1 MIDRQGRVGRVT
13 AASGGEA
20 GFRTI
25 RVSLLAAVVGLAA
38 GVLAFLLLRLIGLI
52 GNLVFFGSFSGIIR
66 PFDLSHVGAWVIIIP
81 ALGGLVVGLMA
92 KYGTNAIKGHG
103 IPEAM
108 EAVLTRQSRIP
119 AKVAVYKPI
128 ATAIAIGTGGPFGA
142 EGPIIQT
149 GGAIGSLIGQ
159 AIRTTPAERK
169 VLLACGAAAGMAAT
183 FGTPLA
189 GVVLSIE
196 LLLFEFASRS
206 FVPLVIASTLATS
219 MHMLLLGTGPLFDMV
234 PVDFGIPRNL
244 PWYVLLGIIC
254 GLAAVGYTHLLYW
267 AEDRFE
273 SLRVPKVLLPAIGGL
288 GLGIIGLFA
297 PQVLGVGYKTI
308 TAVLNN
314 DLAVTALIVIMIA
327 KSAALIVSLSSGT
340 SGGLLAPM
348 FMASAALGAVFAYAV
363 GLIPGTDAAPG
374 AFALAAM
381 GAVFGAASRA
391 TFTFILFGFEITRDY
406 NAILPLML
414 VGVIADIVTLRLLK
428 TTIQTEKLARRGLKV
443 PSDFSA
449 DPMHQVSVGEAMDP
463 QPPTLLGATLLVD
476 VADRLARGDT
486 SLQRHLGI
494 LLVDEEGKLQGI
506 LTRSD
511 IQRGL
516 AREDGK
522 TITAIQA
529 GSRDLKVA
537 YPDDTLHQASTTMLR
552 FDIGR
557 LAVVSRDD
565 PGKLLGY
572 LGRDELLSVRRR
584 WLDEETNRQVGWL
597 SRKRT
602 EPEPASGRGT
612 DQALGPGA
620 EQRAGRARTRAT
632 EQAPRLDTEPEPE
645 PPSRG

>member
-1 MIDRQGRVGRVT
+1 MIQPRGRVRGFPP
-13 AASGGEA
+13 ASGNEA

-38 GVLAFLLLRLIGLI
+38 GVLAFLLLRLIGLV
-52 GNLVFFGSFSGIIR
+52 GNLVFFGTFSGVIV
-66 PFDLSHVGAWVIIIP
+66 PFDLSRVGAWVIIIP

-92 KYGTNAIKGHG
+92 KYGTPAIKGHG

-108 EAVLTRQSRIP
+108 EAVLTKQSRIS
-119 AKVAVYKPI
+119 AKVAIYKPI

-142 EGPIIQT
+142 EGPIIQS

-189 GVVLSIE
+189 GVVLAIE

-219 MHMLLLGTGPLFDMV
+219 MHMLLLGSGPLFAMK
-234 PVDFGIPRNL
+234 PVDFGIPGNL
-244 PWYVLLGIIC
+244 PWYLLLGILC

-267 AEDRFE
+267 AEDRFD
-273 SLRVPKVLLPAIGGL
+273 SLPVPRFLLPAIGGL
-288 GLGIIGLFA
+288 GLGVIGLFA
-297 PQVLGVGYKTI
+297 PHVLGVGYETI
-308 TAVLNN
+308 TNVLNN
-314 DLAVTALIVIMIA
+314 NLAITALVVIMVA

-348 FMASAALGAVFAYAV
+348 FMASAAMGGVFAYVV
-363 GLIPGTDAAPG
+363 GLIPGIAPEPG

-391 TFTFILFGFEITRDY
+391 TFTFILFGFEITRDF

-414 VGVIADIVTLRLLK
+414 VGVIADLVALRLLK
-428 TTIQTEKLARRGLKV
+428 TTIQTEKLARRGLNV
-443 PSDFSA
+443 PSDFAA
-449 DPMHQVSVGEAMDP
+449 DPLRQITVAEAMDP
-463 QPPTLLGATLLVD
+463 NPPTVLGSTLLTE
-476 VADRLARGDT
+476 VADRLARGDEA
-486 SLQRHLGI
+486 LHRHLGI
-494 LLVDEEGKLQGI
+494 LLVDDEGKLAGI

-516 AREDGK
+516 ARDDAK
-522 TITAIQA
+522 AITALQA

-537 YPDDTLHQASTTMLR
+537 YKQDTLHQASMTMLR

-557 LAVVSRDD
+557 LAVVDRADPSR
-565 PGKLLGY
+565 LVGY

-584 WLDEETNRQVGWL
+584 WLDEETNQQLGWL
-597 SRKRT
+597 SRKR
-602 EPEPASGRGT
+602 PER
-612 DQALGPGA
+612 
-620 EQRAGRARTRAT
+620 
-632 EQAPRLDTEPEPE
+632 E
-645 PPSRG
+645 PPRRS